1 MLRAGNIHYGKYN
14 YWNIGTKPTALRH
27 CNIRN
32 GGCIHWEFTATPMAL
47 YLYNIPFCA

>member
-1 MLRAGNIHYGKYN
+1 MLCAGNIHYGKYY

-27 CNIRN
+27 YNIRN

-47 YLYNIPFCA
+47 HLYNIPFCT